1 MMPDPILLD
10 GTTGKRITLSP
21 PPQIGMAAPSLGG
34 IIAPPA
40 QPMLPAPAMP
50 SVRLQTPS
58 EARLGTDQQ
67 ELTRLRDTGSGISQI
82 QNPFGRTVARIG
94 EGILTAVAPRFAA
107 LTPGTEAHHVML
119 EGQQQG
125 RVTQDLAGEKEQAA
139 TTLLDSQP
147 QLKQA
152 ALENQTLKTQGLIT
166 HQQDQAQHWQD
177 QTDAAKDRAHL
188 SYVANLRN
196 HGYAP
201 DEADP
206 TGAKVRPLK
215 YEEMSEQQQAV
226 EDLKHAQQEKT
237 EADAALKRAQNDPTS
252 PAYRLAKQRV
262 DNASHTASVASQKLG
277 LDAQKFAFAQD
288 KFYNP
293 QPTATER
300 TKGDLAQS
308 AVERIGEMRGVI
320 AKHPEYFGAG
330 AGRGTKFKEWLGS
343 QDPDAQTYLSANQYL
358 ADHSAA
364 VFGGRSK
371 YISQKLESLTDPHSN
386 TGALSAALDEA
397 ERGAQGFVK
406 AGAVHGKGGHSG
418 YSGGSTPAA
427 PAASGKAVSLKAA
440 MGLPQNSG
448 KSEADVR
455 ADIQAHGHLVTP

>member
-1 MMPDPILLD
+1 MPGPIMLD
-10 GTTGKRITLSP
+10 NSALVK
-21 PPQIGMAAPSLGG
+21 LGG
-34 IIAPPA
+34 GGPLIPPTPLAALGAP
-40 QPMLPAPAMP
+40 QLPAPVLPNVVKLPTP
-50 SVRLQTPS
+50 SQIRLQ
-58 EARLGTDQQ
+58 GDQSA
-67 ELTRLRDTGSGISQI
+67 LTQSRDNGYSIDHI
-82 QNPFGRTVARIG
+82 HNPVGRVAARIG
-94 EGILTAVAPRFAA
+94 DVALSVLAPRVAQFIPQTT
-107 LTPGTEAHHVML
+107 LGHQYK
-119 EGQQQG
+119 EGLLQN
-125 RVTQDLAGEKEQAA
+125 RVTQDLSGEKEQAQ
-139 TTLLDSQP
+139 TTLLDAQP
-147 QLKQA
+147 ALKQA
-152 ALENQTLKTQGLIT
+152 ALENQTLKTQGVIQ
-166 HQQDQAQHWQD
+166 HQQDQDQHWQD
-177 QTDAAKDRAHL
+177 QTAAAKDRAHL
-188 SYVANLRN
+188 SYVANLRS

-201 DEADP
+201 DETDP
-206 TGAKVRPLK
+206 AGAKVRPLK

-226 EDLKHAQQEKT
+226 EDLKHAQQEKA
-237 EADAALKRAQNDPTS
+237 EADAALKKAQNDPTS

-320 AKHPEYFGAG
+320 AKHPEYFGPG

-386 TGALSAALDEA
+386 TGALTAALDEA

-418 YSGGSTPAA
+418 YGGGSTPSSPA
-427 PAASGKAVSLKAA
+427 PSGKVVSLKAA
-440 MGLPQNSG
+440 MGFPQNQG

-455 ADIQAHGHLVTP
+455 ADIQSHGHMVMP